1 MLLFLVSLK
10 QFLAGYLWYF
20 LLLDENKT
28 FNKKKFLIYS
38 ESIVRTA
45 TKTACSS
52 TNGINERVQVVCQN
66 LLEKTLFELRQ

>member
-10 QFLAGYLWYF
+10 QFLAGYFWYF

-28 FNKKKFLIYS
+28 FNKKILIYS
-38 ESIVRTA
+38 ESIVRIA

-66 LLEKTLFELRQ
+66 LLEETLFELRQ